1 LRKGRTDWMS
11 NVLLQGAKGE
21 LCKRIE
27 REIEISKV
35 KSSLRKQS
43 LQRNKGEVKNG
54 RRNDFVEEVCKWRL
68 EEGEIAQG
76 TEGQRV
82 NAKNQR

>member
-1 LRKGRTDWMS
+1 VKGD
-11 NVLLQGAKGE
+11 
-21 LCKRIE
+21 LCERIK

-35 KSSLRKQS
+35 KSSLHKQS
-43 LQRNKGEVKNG
+43 LRRDEGEIKNG

-76 TEGQRV
+76 TEGPRV